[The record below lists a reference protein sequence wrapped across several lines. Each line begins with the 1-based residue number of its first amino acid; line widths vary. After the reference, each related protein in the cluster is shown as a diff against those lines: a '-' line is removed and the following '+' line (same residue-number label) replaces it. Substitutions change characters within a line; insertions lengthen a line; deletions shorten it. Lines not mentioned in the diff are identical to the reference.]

1 MSFGF
6 GPEWARDTGC
16 CGKPVGCTNMSPA
29 CLMRGHPWKR
39 RHAMATSRRNW
50 PVMFRAGA
58 APAELPPPPGPLA
71 AAHPAVILPG
81 ITLLADISEFEPDI
95 NDAMYLAW
103 SRAVIIRAAYGVQH
117 DDRAW
122 RGGRRRDLLH
132 SGGIKFLGIYQYVV
146 AGQDVAAQAREFCRL
161 IGAPRA
167 GEYYIADIE
176 EGAGNLRR
184 TWNTWTTEVVSI
196 LGAVPLG
203 SYSGRFFARD
213 HGLAPVDWVA
223 SYGTAEPPEPHLL
236 WQFADNFR
244 VPGVGTAD
252 CSVFHGSIDE
262 LTALAYGGKPAVN
275 WTETLVNSLPAL
287 QQGNRD
293 HPGTVQFVHRM
304 QALVKVVGD
313 INRLPGASAV
323 KADGNF
329 GQAARTGLLQVQKFF
344 GLTED
349 GICGP
354 KTWAALVAGQR

>member
-1 MSFGF
+1 M
-6 GPEWARDTGC
+6 T
-16 CGKPVGCTNMSPA
+16 
-29 CLMRGHPWKR
+29 
-39 RHAMATSRRNW
+39 TSQRNR

-58 APAELPPPPGPLA
+58 APAEQPPPPGPLA

-81 ITLLADISEFEPDI
+81 VTLLADISEFQPDI

-103 SRAVIIRAAYGVQH
+103 SKAVIIRAAYGAQH

-132 SGGIKFLGIYQYVV
+132 SGGARFLGVYQYVV
-146 AGQDVAAQAREFCRL
+146 AGQDTAAQAREFCRL
-161 IGAPRA
+161 IGTLRQ
-167 GEYYIADIE
+167 GEIPIADIE
-176 EGAGNLRR
+176 EGAGNLRQVWL
-184 TWNTWTTEVVSI
+184 TWNRVVTDT
-196 LGAVPLG
+196 LGFAPAL
-203 SYSGRFFARD
+203 YSGRFFARD
-213 HGLAPVDWVA
+213 HGLAPAGWIA

-244 VPGVGTAD
+244 VPGVGRCD

-262 LTALAYGGKPAVN
+262 LAALAYGGKPAAS

>member
-1 MSFGF
+1 MF

-16 CGKPVGCTNMSPA
+16 CAKPAGCTNPGPA

-50 PVMFRAGA
+50 PVMFRAGRSGSEY
-58 APAELPPPPGPLA
+58 PAYTLQGGGQMADQPG
-71 AAHPAVILPG
+71 VV
-81 ITLLADISEFEPDI
+81 LLADISEFQPDV

-103 SRAVIIRAAYGVQH
+103 SRAVIIRAAYGAFH

-122 RGGRRRDLLH
+122 RGGLRRDLLH
-132 SGGIKFLGIYQYVV
+132 SGGVKFLGIYQYVV
-146 AGQDVAAQAREFCRL
+146 AGQDTAAQAREFCRL

-176 EGAGNLRR
+176 EGAGNLRAV
-184 TWNTWTTEVVSI
+184 WNTWTTEVVSN

-213 HGLAPVDWVA
+213 HGLAPVDWIA

-236 WQFADNFR
+236 WQFSDSFQ
-244 VPGVGTAD
+244 VPGVGRCD
-252 CSVFHGSIDE
+252 CSVFHGSIDQ
-262 LTALAYGGKPAVN
+262 LAAHAYGGKPATS

-293 HPGTVQFVHRM
+293 HPGTVQFVHRL
-304 QALVKVVGD
+304 QALVRVVGD
-313 INRLPGASAV
+313 INHLPGASAV

-329 GQAARTGLLQVQKFF
+329 GQETWTGLLQVQKFF
-344 GLTED
+344 GLAED
-349 GICGP
+349 GITG
-354 KTWAALVAGQR
+354 KLTWTALIAGQRP